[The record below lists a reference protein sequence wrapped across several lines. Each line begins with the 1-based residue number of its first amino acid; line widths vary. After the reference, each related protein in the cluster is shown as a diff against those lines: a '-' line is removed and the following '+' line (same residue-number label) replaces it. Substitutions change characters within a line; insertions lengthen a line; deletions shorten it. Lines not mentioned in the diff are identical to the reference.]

1 MSLKHYRGYPTRNIQ
16 SDPESDIQEYSDF
29 EDLDQECEEESDEEE
44 EEEDEE
50 VEEEEDPALQL
61 PYPGFIPVSLKYLDQ
76 TSRPRSWCLRM
87 ITNPYP
93 LSDKNRN
100 ETHNPE
106 PSKVKEPRIIRLAD

>member
-1 MSLKHYRGYPTRNIQ
+1 MSLKQYRGYPGGRNIQ

-29 EDLDQECEEESDEEE
+29 EDLDQGCEEEEDEGEE

-50 VEEEEDPALQL
+50 DEEEELEEEEDPEELEEEEDPALQL
-61 PYPGFIPVSLKYLDQ
+61 PYPGFIPISLKYLDQ

-93 LSDKNRN
+93 LLYTAKQ
-100 ETHNPE
+100 
-106 PSKVKEPRIIRLAD
+106 KI